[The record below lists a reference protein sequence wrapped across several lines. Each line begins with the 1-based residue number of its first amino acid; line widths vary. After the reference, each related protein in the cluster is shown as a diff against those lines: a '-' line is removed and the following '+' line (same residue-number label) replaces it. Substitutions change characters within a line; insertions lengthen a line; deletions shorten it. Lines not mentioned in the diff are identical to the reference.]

1 MGTQYEK
8 GLNCFNSQLQ
18 RLILLFQ
25 LLDLNL
31 EKLCRASFI
40 EWRQLLLLLQ
50 RRVQFSAGE
59 LPLLPLLDGLQQVPV
74 LQLGGVRVE
83 VEVPFLGLREELLQQ
98 EDVGVS

>member
-1 MGTQYEK
+1 MGTQYEE
-8 GLNCFNSQLQ
+8 GLYCFNSQLQ

-50 RRVQFSAGE
+50 RSVQFSAGE
-59 LPLLPLLDGLQQVPV
+59 LPLLPLLDGL
-74 LQLGGVRVE
+74 
-83 VEVPFLGLREELLQQ
+83 
-98 EDVGVS
+98 